1 MVFDCDSSLRG
12 RKPLDLGDMDNRIT
26 DKIMDER
33 EDDLISGGKIREEI
47 TKYFRRGNYY
57 RRLWEA
63 RQRGLRKRM
72 LKYYEGKRV

>member
-1 MVFDCDSSLRG
+1 
-12 RKPLDLGDMDNRIT
+12 
-26 DKIMDER
+26 MDER

-47 TKYFRRGNYY
+47 TMYFRRGNCYG
-57 RRLWEA
+57 RLWEA